1 MYAFLAALSLFI
13 CYGGNWLIG
22 QCMIERPLVV
32 GAVTG
37 ILLGDI
43 PTGVA
48 IGAALETIY
57 MGAVN
62 RRSRFG
68 RAGIG
73 NRIGRYVL
81 CYVGVGI

>member
-62 RRSRFG
+62 IG
-68 RAGIG
+68 GAGIG